1 MDVMHGAEGAAERM
15 PDCVRVVDEAIA
27 QIRQMALTL
36 RPTMLDDLGLV
47 DALQWVLEQQSKP
60 ARWNCALEAQDID
73 RELPADLQTAC
84 FRIAQEALT
93 NVARH
98 AGAGEVK
105 LSLRMIGDDL
115 QLTVA
120 DNGAGF
126 DLDRYR
132 LPEERKKHFGLIS
145 MAERASLVGG
155 SLDIDTAP
163 GEGTRIRAILPV
175 PAGAAASAVQQNVGG
190 LQPAI

>member
-1 MDVMHGAEGAAERM
+1 
-15 PDCVRVVDEAIA
+15 
-27 QIRQMALTL
+27 
-36 RPTMLDDLGLV
+36 
-47 DALQWVLEQQSKP
+47 
-60 ARWNCALEAQDID
+60 
-73 RELPADLQTAC
+73 
-84 FRIAQEALT
+84 
-93 NVARH
+93 
-98 AGAGEVK
+98 
-105 LSLRMIGDDL
+105 MIGDDL